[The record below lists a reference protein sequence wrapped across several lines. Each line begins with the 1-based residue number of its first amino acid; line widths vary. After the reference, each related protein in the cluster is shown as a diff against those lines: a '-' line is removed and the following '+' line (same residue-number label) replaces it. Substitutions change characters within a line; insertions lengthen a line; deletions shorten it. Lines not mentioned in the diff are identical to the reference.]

1 MSTKNIRA
9 PLERK
14 FGGWKGELL
23 SVQEKISKIEALQE
37 ELPDLRAR
45 EARLH
50 ELLGHIEG
58 ILREMKPD
66 WDPSH
71 IKVARTGTYK
81 LPFEI
86 GTATRVALT
95 ILRETQKPH
104 TSRQLA
110 NGVLDREGILEPDSE
125 TLERVVSAI
134 DRSMRDKRDVY
145 VKGEGSWPI
154 YWSILNPIEE
164 ADPA

>member
-14 FGGWKGELL
+14 FGSWKGELL
-23 SVQEKISKIEALQE
+23 SVQEKIAKIEGLQG
-37 ELPDLRAR
+37 ELPELRAR
-45 EARLH
+45 EARLY

-58 ILREMKPD
+58 ILKEMKPD

-71 IKVARTGTYK
+71 IKVARQGTYK

-95 ILRETQKPH
+95 ILRETEKAH

-110 NGVLDREGILEPDSE
+110 KGVLDREGILEPDSE

-134 DRSMRDKRDVY
+134 DRSMRDKRDIY

-154 YWSILNPIEE
+154 YWSILNPLKDSD
-164 ADPA
+164 AA